1 MTRAQLSSGNAPLE
15 WWERD
20 QAYIPAQG
28 HLALLLDLL
37 ADRGLNFNYAL
48 SRTRIFY
55 EDVFSGEYQVSNRQL
70 AQLCLNMSKLPGEQE
85 LSFLFG
91 QRLLPGMF
99 QDYSHLLS
107 HAPNLASALGLLE
120 DYACIY
126 FPMLKLRIQRS
137 AQRCQLLV
145 EDPFGELA
153 APKSSSDKQK
163 LNIWL
168 IETLFSAV
176 LSFCQWRAAKPLPW
190 QVNLA
195 FSAPPRPE
203 LYEVYL
209 GRRLNFDCAYN
220 SLSIDVAYL
229 DTLWPEH
236 SETRFRLALA
246 NLKPQQ
252 GKQGLLS
259 LVRKLMRQALPQ
271 IPSLAELAEQLA
283 MSPAT
288 LKRKLQQHHSCYRLL
303 CDEVRQEQV
312 FHLRDEYGY
321 SDEQLAQQLNFFD
334 VSNFRRALR
343 RWSRS

>member
-1 MTRAQLSSGNAPLE
+1 MTKSQPSFGNLPLS
-15 WWERD
+15 WWERE

-37 ADRGLNFNYAL
+37 ADRGLNFNYVL
-48 SRTRIFY
+48 SRTSIFY
-55 EDVFSGEYQVSNRQL
+55 EDVFSGEYRVSNKQL
-70 AQLCLNMSKLPGEQE
+70 AQLCLNISKLPGQQQ

-107 HAPNLASALGLLE
+107 HAPNLASALAILE
-120 DYACIY
+120 DYASIY
-126 FPMLKLRIQRS
+126 FPMLKLRTQLS
-137 AQRCQLLV
+137 AQRCQLFV
-145 EDPFGELA
+145 EDAFGELA
-153 APKSSSDKQK
+153 AHKSSGDRQR
-163 LNIWL
+163 LRIWL
-168 IETLFSAV
+168 IEALFTAV

-195 FSAPPRPE
+195 FPAPAWPE

-209 GRRLNFDCAYN
+209 GRTLNFNCAYS

-229 DTLWPEH
+229 EPLWPEH

-246 NLKPQQ
+246 KLKQSQ
-252 GKQGLLS
+252 SNQGLLS
-259 LVRKLMRQALPQ
+259 LVRTLMRQELPHL
-271 IPSLAELAEQLA
+271 PSLAELAEQLA

-288 LKRKLQQHHSCYRLL
+288 FKRKLQQHHSCYRIL

-312 FHLRDEYGY
+312 FHLREEYGY

-343 RWSRS
+343 RWTRS